1 MIYEIEKGERDLGVH
16 NLEELEA
23 YVAEIGKTLP

>member
-16 NLEELEA
+16 NFEELEA